1 MFPVTGWV
9 VSEFCV
15 NGKIM
20 GTKLRDFTGKE
31 WDMWQTSVGF
41 DMIWPWTMKIS
52 PFPVGTR
59 PLVPGGACWKW
70 AGRRPR
76 RPRGPRRAKC
86 DVQKDRRVMT
96 SPFFF
101 RGGCDRNGKKWG
113 NLCVFS
119 INWFFFV
126 GDCHRQN
133 EDVNSQKQ
141 PVLLSNLQRHKSR
154 VCLLRDP
161 YRYGQVS
168 RGTDPQNR
176 LFSHVFS
183 RFLEQCPNKQ
193 F

>member
-1 MFPVTGWV
+1 
-9 VSEFCV
+9 
-15 NGKIM
+15 
-20 GTKLRDFTGKE
+20 
-31 WDMWQTSVGF
+31 
-41 DMIWPWTMKIS
+41 
-52 PFPVGTR
+52 
-59 PLVPGGACWKW
+59 
-70 AGRRPR
+70 
-76 RPRGPRRAKC
+76 
-86 DVQKDRRVMT
+86 MT
-96 SPFFF
+96 SPFFS
-101 RGGCDRNGKKWG
+101 GEVVIEMEKMG

-141 PVLLSNLQRHKSR
+141 PVLLSNLQRHNSR